1 MIEGTSRPA
10 AHGATRAIAHTSRSR
25 GVFGHPPVAVRAHH
39 ISRWRALYTH
49 SYALAA
55 LAHRTA
61 AANATRRDHG
71 NFSPVSMLKSFGR
84 RRGHVGIGA
93 IRPRRR
99 WCVDA
104 GGRSRRRA
112 RVCTARAAA
121 SDGEARRAAP
131 GTSWRSGTGVS
142 FACPFLRQR
151 SCSRRAPRQGA
162 RLAVVCV
169 AVAAA
174 GTYGYG
180 AGPFGRP
187 AVPATLGRCRN

>member
-112 RVCTARAAA
+112 RVCTARAA
-121 SDGEARRAAP
+121 SDGEPRRAGHWLAFWN
-131 GTSWRSGTGVS
+131 GG
-142 FACPFLRQR
+142 FALWQ
-151 SCSRRAPRQGA
+151 AGA
-162 RLAVVCV
+162 RPAVVCV

-180 AGPFGRP
+180 AGTFGRP
-187 AVPATLGRCRN
+187 AVPATLARCRN